1 MRGSPWLVHF
11 VHDLLQHLYILQVEI
26 HTPHSN
32 SRRDDKKFTF
42 FESFYE
48 VLLRWNIRYPDMQS
62 FNVAKLVFCLSWP
75 SHFLSEYG
83 HLTLESFVF
92 GHWTD
97 AALNVWL
104 NHKSCFIDWDSGAT
118 GDGECDQTEQRCRLQ
133 PAAGI
138 LSNIADPTPAKIHF
152 CMQFIFC
159 GGRICRLLWEFTYF
173 GHLFFPDFHWSVY

>member
-1 MRGSPWLVHF
+1 MTFHNICTFYKSR
-11 VHDLLQHLYILQVEI
+11 YTR
-26 HTPHSN
+26 HTTHN
-32 SRRDDKKFTF
+32 SRRGDKKFTF

-48 VLLRWNIRYPDMQS
+48 VLLRWNIRYPDIQS
-62 FNVAKLVFCLSWP
+62 CDVAKLVFCLSWP

-83 HLTLESFVF
+83 HLTLESLVF
-92 GHWTD
+92 GQKPRWMFGQTINLVLLIETVE
-97 AALNVWL
+97 ALV
-104 NHKSCFIDWDSGAT
+104 T
-118 GDGECDQTEQRCRLQ
+118 GDCGQTEPQRSLLVVRCRLQ